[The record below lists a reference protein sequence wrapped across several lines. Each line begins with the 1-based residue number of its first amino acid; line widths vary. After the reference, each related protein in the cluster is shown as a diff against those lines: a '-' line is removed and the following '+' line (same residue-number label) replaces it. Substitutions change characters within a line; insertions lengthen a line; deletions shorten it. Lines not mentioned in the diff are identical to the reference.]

1 MERKI
6 VGIDLAGKEKNPT
19 GFCVLTTNEKDSAE
33 VTLVYTDEEIIRNV
47 EIAKPT
53 IICID
58 APLSMP
64 RKGEYFRKCDR
75 EMISR
80 GYRVLSPRIPSML
93 ILVERGIQLAKRLR
107 ELGYRCIEVFPRATE
122 RILGLEKERRVNQ
135 DKYDALLCALTGKCY
150 LNGKYE
156 AVGDEEGIIII
167 PSTK

>member
-1 MERKI
+1 ME
-6 VGIDLAGKEKNPT
+6 VM
-19 GFCVLTTNEKDSAE
+19 
-33 VTLVYTDEEIIRNV
+33 LVYTDEEIIRNV
-47 EIAKPT
+47 EITKPT